1 MKCLAEDSDELK
13 DYEKEILLA
22 KIAEAG
28 AGDDDYDDDY
38 DEGINKLKGDI

>member
-28 AGDDDYDDDY
+28 AEDDDY